1 MEFVEKCNQDTTTHI
16 VLELVDKGLTPI
28 IQVPGVAINKV
39 FKSAVKKIY
48 HQHRTKLP
56 IIMGE
61 KLLILWEQLVDF
73 VLEAIE
79 EINEQNN
86 EHQFISDSFKKCG
99 LNPWSKDNSMK
110 AFTDHLDSLES
121 NEILRAMLANQRAL
135 PLGD

>member
-61 KLLILWEQLVDF
+61 KLLIL
-73 VLEAIE
+73 
-79 EINEQNN
+79 
-86 EHQFISDSFKKCG
+86 
-99 LNPWSKDNSMK
+99 
-110 AFTDHLDSLES
+110 
-121 NEILRAMLANQRAL
+121 
-135 PLGD
+135 